1 MRCTD
6 FAPGRGFPHVSLP
19 TLTESSVFTQ
29 DIQDIL
35 EANHQAYRGPPASP
49 AREDEQW
56 ESQLQDA
63 LLKTCVTSAP
73 NSRHPSRMLQT
84 YSPMYQPMPILVA
97 SIARSAHPL
106 VSSPALFACTL
117 PSSRPPSRASISPAN
132 MPLPL
137 SQESYAMPTHS
148 LRSTPRPLPGPPSP
162 SGPGGSDGPDGP
174 PSDDPRYRG
183 ACSRRGQVGRDGP
196 IGPEGPMGLPG
207 GHSAIGPEGPPG
219 PPGLP
224 GEPGLPGPAG
234 QTAARDR
241 EPPGPKGP
249 TSKKR
254 LRLLISLALTGPLR
268 RLTPRVH
275 KD

>member
-1 MRCTD
+1 M
-6 FAPGRGFPHVSLP
+6 
-19 TLTESSVFTQ
+19 FTQ

-73 NSRHPSRMLQT
+73 NSRH
-84 YSPMYQPMPILVA
+84 
-97 SIARSAHPL
+97 
-106 VSSPALFACTL
+106 
-117 PSSRPPSRASISPAN
+117 
-132 MPLPL
+132 
-137 SQESYAMPTHS
+137 
-148 LRSTPRPLPGPPSP
+148 
-162 SGPGGSDGPDGP
+162 
-174 PSDDPRYRG
+174 
-183 ACSRRGQVGRDGP
+183 
-196 IGPEGPMGLPG
+196 PEGPMGLPG

-268 RLTPRVH
+268 CLTPRVH